1 MLIDDIVNESGAF
14 FYDCIND
21 AIPFITDPAP
31 SVTGKGSRPP
41 LLEESNTCPLDC
53 SFPCITVIIAHDYCE
68 VIYRAWCVWGTSAYS
83 VVNC

>member
-53 SFPCITVIIAHDYCE
+53 SFPCITVIY
-68 VIYRAWCVWGTSAYS
+68 TSHIIIVRSYIEHG
-83 VVNC
+83 VYGGLVHTV